1 MITEDMDLSDAL
13 EDKPIEGDAKVS
25 GKYDKILADGEKKYR
40 LAGMYKNWYL
50 DFASYVILDRAVPH
64 LEDGLKPVQRRIL
77 HSLYRMEDGRYH
89 KVANVVG
96 YTMKF
101 HPHGDASIKDA
112 LVEMGQKDLLIDTQ
126 GNWGNILTGDDAA
139 AGRYIEARLS
149 KFALDVAFSPK
160 ITEWAPS
167 YDGGDKEPVTL
178 PVKFPLLLAQ
188 GSVGI
193 AVGLAERLLPHN
205 FNELLDASI
214 AYLRGEEFTIYPDFP
229 TGGIADCSKYNNGL
243 RGGQVKVRARIEKV
257 DKHTLAIT
265 EIPYGTDTSTLI
277 DSIIKASDTGK
288 IRVKKVDDNTA
299 ASARIVVHL
308 HPDVSPDKT
317 IDALYAFT
325 LCEVSI
331 KPNACV
337 IMDRHPYFM
346 GVDEILKHNTDHTVD
361 LCRAELNIKLSELE
375 DAWHYSSLEKIF
387 FEEKVYRILEDDART
402 WDDQI
407 AEIETK
413 MLTFQKMLH
422 KPITHDDILG
432 LVKLPVRK
440 ISKFDI
446 KAADEKIRGLEE
458 EMDKVRYDLDHIVD
472 YTIRFFEML
481 KAKYGPDHPRRTEI
495 SSLDTIQAAKVV
507 ASNARLYINREEGF
521 IGIGKS
527 MCKDENAENLCE
539 CSDIDDIVIFLK
551 SGKYKVVKVADKLF
565 VGKDIIHAAV
575 FHRNDDR
582 TIYNVVYR
590 DGKGGNYFV
599 KRFSVTGVTR
609 DKEYDLTQGKDGS
622 YINWFTANGNGE
634 AETVN
639 VYLRPKPKLKK
650 LSFHFDFSTLAI
662 KGRGSRGNVLSKN
675 AIRTIQLAKAGV
687 STIGGKNIWFDSD
700 INRLNEDGRGILL
713 GEFFDG
719 DKILVVCKDGTYL
732 TSSFDLSS
740 HYPNEIL
747 LIEKFE
753 QDKTFSAI
761 YYDGAQNFFYLKRF
775 GFEASETQ
783 VSFIS
788 DGAGSSLVALSED
801 PYPQALV
808 TFGGKNAERPAETVD
823 VEQFIARK
831 GIGAKGK
838 RLSTYEIA
846 KAEFIEPLQKEEP
859 ETDGTADDGVEPQIE
874 ENQTGEHQTEDNQTE
889 ENQAEEIRAEENQAE
904 ESHVEENPANEPQA
918 NAKSGA
924 GQETRKSDPAEP
936 KKPGKSAP
944 KNEAGDGDD
953 DEPIE
958 LTLF

>member
-1 MITEDMDLSDAL
+1 MIKEDMDLSDAL
-13 EDKPIEGDAKVS
+13 EDKPIEGEAKAT

-77 HSLYRMEDGRYH
+77 HSLFRMEDGRYH

-96 YTMKF
+96 YAMKF

-112 LVEMGQKDLLIDTQ
+112 LVELGQKNLLIDTQ

-214 AYLRGEEFTIYPDFP
+214 AYLRGEEFTLYPDFP

-265 EIPYGTDTSTLI
+265 ELPFGTTTSTLI
-277 DSIIKASDTGK
+277 DSIVKANDTGK
-288 IRVKKVDDNTA
+288 IRVKKIDDNTA
-299 ASARIVVHL
+299 ANARIVIHL
-308 HPDVSPDKT
+308 FPDVSPDKT

-337 IMDRHPYFM
+337 IFERHPYFM

-361 LCRAELNIKLSELE
+361 IFRKELNIQLGELE
-375 DAWHYSSLEKIF
+375 DAWHTSSLEKIF

-402 WDDQI
+402 WDAQI
-407 AEIETK
+407 AEIEEK
-413 MLTFQKMLH
+413 MLTYQPLLRR
-422 KPITHDDILG
+422 PITHEDILE

-446 KAADEKIRGLEE
+446 KAANEKIRGIDIDIDEVKNNLEH
-458 EMDKVRYDLDHIVD
+458 LVD

-481 KAKYGPDHPRRTEI
+481 KKKYGAEHPRRTEI
-495 SSLDTIQAAKVV
+495 SSLDTIQATKVV
-507 ASNARLYINREEGF
+507 ASNARLYCNRSEGF
-521 IGIGKS
+521 IGIGAP
-527 MCKDENAENLCE
+527 MRKDENAENMFE
-539 CSDIDDIVIFLK
+539 CSDIDDIIVFMK
-551 SGKYKVVKVADKLF
+551 DGKYKVVKVADKVF

-575 FHRNDDR
+575 FHRNDER
-582 TIYNVVYR
+582 TVYNVIYR
-590 DGKGGNYFV
+590 DGKGGISYA

-609 DKEYDLTQGKDGS
+609 DKEYDLTQGKEGS
-622 YINWFTANGNGE
+622 SIIWFTANSNGE

-675 AIRTIQLAKAGV
+675 PVRTIQLAKAGV

-700 INRLNEDGRGILL
+700 INRLNEDGRGVLI

-732 TSSFDLSS
+732 TTSFDLSN

-747 LIEKFE
+747 LIQKFD

-761 YYDGAQNFFYLKRF
+761 YFDGAQKFFYLKRF
-775 GFEASETQ
+775 GFEMSDSQ

-788 DGAGSSLVALSED
+788 DGAGSYLVALSED
-801 PYPQALV
+801 QYPQVLV
-808 TFGGKNAERPAETVD
+808 TFGGKNVERPAETVD
-823 VEQFIARK
+823 AEQFIARK

-838 RLSTYEIA
+838 RLSSYEVE

-859 ETDGTADDGVEPQIE
+859 ESESGPEPEDVSEGGVEPDMAE
-874 ENQTGEHQTEDNQTE
+874 KEDNATLS
-889 ENQAEEIRAEENQAE
+889 AE
-904 ESHVEENPANEPQA
+904 
-918 NAKSGA
+918 SGI
-924 GQETRKSDPAEP
+924 PAEP
-936 KKPGKSAP
+936 AKPSEPTKPAS
-944 KNEAGDGDD
+944 KNEAGNGDD
-953 DEPIE
+953 DAIE